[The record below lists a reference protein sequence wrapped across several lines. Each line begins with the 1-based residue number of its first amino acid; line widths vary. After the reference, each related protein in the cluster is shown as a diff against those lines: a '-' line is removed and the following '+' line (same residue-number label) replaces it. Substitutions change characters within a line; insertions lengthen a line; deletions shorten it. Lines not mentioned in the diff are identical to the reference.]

1 MGEVP
6 HDRWGDAE
14 AYERYVGRWSR
25 LVARDFL
32 GWLQVP
38 QGRAWVDIGCGTGA
52 LSSRVLAACAP
63 ALVVGI
69 DRSGGFVGAARERI
83 GDGRARFEIG
93 DATALPLDPATF
105 DAAVSGLV
113 MNFVPDHVAMLREM
127 VRVTKAGG
135 TVAAYV
141 WDYAEGMAMMR
152 VFWDV
157 AMAVRP
163 QDAHLDESHRFPLCQ
178 PEALAGLWQ
187 AQGLKA
193 VQVRAIDIPTVF
205 RDFEDYWAPFLG
217 GQGAAPTYL
226 AGVEDPVREQ
236 IRAHLQARLAPDP
249 AGPIAL
255 SARAW
260 AVRGTVTV

>member
-1 MGEVP
+1 MDDVP
-6 HDRWGDAE
+6 QDRWGDAE

-25 LVARDFL
+25 MVAQKFL
-32 GWLQVP
+32 DWLQVP
-38 QGRAWVDIGCGTGA
+38 QGRAWVDVGCGTGA
-52 LSSRVLAACAP
+52 LSSAVLAACAP
-63 ALVVGI
+63 ARVVGI
-69 DRSGGFVGAARERI
+69 DRAAGFVGAVRERT
-83 GDGRARFEIG
+83 GDDRARFEVG
-93 DATALPLDPATF
+93 DATALPLEAATF

-113 MNFVPDHVAMLREM
+113 MNFVPDHAAMLREM

-141 WDYAEGMAMMR
+141 WDYAQGMAMMR

-163 QDAHLDESHRFPLCQ
+163 QDAHLDESHRFPLCRR
-178 PEALAGLWQ
+178 EALAGLWQ
-187 AQGLKA
+187 AHGLRA
-193 VQVRAIDIPTVF
+193 VQVRAIEIPTVF

-226 AGVEDPVREQ
+226 AGVGEEVREQ
-236 IRAHLQARLAPDP
+236 IRAQVQGRLSPDGT
-249 AGPIAL
+249 GPIAL

-260 AVRGTVTV
+260 AVRGTV